1 MQFSC
6 LSLLVSASG
15 ESMHGPFKCGFFF
28 LSSSIIVQEVFPIG
42 FQSWQSQ
49 VLWDV
54 FSVVLDVKVG
64 MLIVA

>member
-1 MQFSC
+1 
-6 LSLLVSASG
+6 
-15 ESMHGPFKCGFFF
+15 MHGPFKCGFFF